1 MARTTRKLVLI
12 LLGLV
17 AIVGSVAMYKVYCAL
32 YDETLEPGNDLQFK
46 VEELQGTH
54 PTRLHIVM
62 QPLSS
67 AIVLRTITTKTRNQT
82 LIVLAHGGLA
92 GVVEPNSN
100 WGRTFELAV
109 PDSVN
114 EVRFGHSKTLVWKR
128 GSALSPPTERH

>member
-1 MARTTRKLVLI
+1 
-12 LLGLV
+12 
-17 AIVGSVAMYKVYCAL
+17 MYKVYCAL